1 MESTRRTAPAPEA
14 ERQDERALKE
24 QTDKEIA
31 ERLSTPPEP
40 PTPTQEEAD
49 AFKAGVTEEPP
60 AEPPPEAPAGETA
73 QHRRE
78 REHREREEKER
89 HQRDVKPDQGR
100 SGYQTRT

>member
-1 MESTRRTAPAPEA
+1 MESTRRTSPAPEA
-14 ERQDERALKE
+14 ERKDQRSLKE

-31 ERLSTPPEP
+31 ERVSSPPEQ

-49 AFKAGVTEEPP
+49 AFKEGAAEA

-78 REHREREEKER
+78 REQKEREEKER
-89 HQRDVKPDQGR
+89 QQRDVKPEQGR